1 MLSNAIQQNMNAPL
15 PEPCRTGRDVAND
28 YEHASVQYH
37 NALSPRTKQI
47 SNFGMLTDQTFML
60 NLLQLNPAQLTPM
73 RRVATIGGGTDK
85 IIKNILL
92 PFCFFTW
99 NPLVYNM
106 SIRWFP
112 IFILKKLPEV
122 PRRGCRRLFILVLL
136 VTGLVTHT

>member
-60 NLLQLNPAQLTPM
+60 NLLQLNPAQLTPT
-73 RRVATIGGGTDK
+73 R
-85 IIKNILL
+85 
-92 PFCFFTW
+92 
-99 NPLVYNM
+99 
-106 SIRWFP
+106 
-112 IFILKKLPEV
+112 
-122 PRRGCRRLFILVLL
+122 
-136 VTGLVTHT
+136 